1 MFEIKNISKLDD
13 YFCKLSSRVQKGVY
27 FYRLCGYSVGIKSFI
42 KKYYQVARG
51 NGVVI
56 EGKIANPDE
65 KNLAYYFEIMGMQF
79 QSDRS
84 FINQSL
90 KKWLPRMSDFAR
102 ENVADALCTSLDE
115 LKRSGKNENMLKNAY
130 IKFMCWMY
138 YKFERIANKL
148 GTDDVPKILYE
159 GIISNYELI
168 LISVL
173 ARAGCDVLLLQYEGD
188 QNYLELDPNSEKS
201 MLYNMEQMTP
211 FPEGFCLK
219 QIIQEIQSDM
229 NRERLYGQK
238 PQICNCTN
246 AWISGK
252 GFEDFC
258 KGFQARG
265 EHNNKFYYNCFYR
278 INGVEDKL
286 IYENQLHQFYLEL
299 KNLGRKI
306 VVIDGEISKPT
317 TEEISAVNRKNYV
330 KQEEAL
336 LDLAKN
342 IDFSQN
348 KVIQQLMIKAFID
361 TLLEEQSS
369 EQILNINKLV
379 NQAVYL
385 ICWLRRYQNML
396 FANWKMPE
404 VSCFIHMGGCKNHV
418 EALFVKMI
426 SSLPVDVLILK
437 PNQDETCVLED
448 KMLYEITYLESALI
462 NRFPAGEVVTNV
474 GTVAFHAER
483 ELDGILYQDTGLFR
497 NQQFSKADIIVL
509 QTMYE
514 EIKILWEQEL
524 KYRTSFEIINDT
536 VKIPVIY
543 AKISGVKNGDTGQ
556 YWKDIKSLVNEDT
569 VLVDKMPFINGMDV
583 NPIKAHATEFLKKG
597 KLQKQKIRESNVYQY
612 SHLRDKTQEYI
623 LMKLQTLIDQKLIK
637 GTFETGIEYTI
648 VSTILNLPRGII
660 QLIQKFDF
668 TKKNG
673 KIIYINTSEE
683 NIGLEDTIMTSFLNL
698 IGMDV
703 LFFVPTGYQ
712 TVEKYLNK
720 KMMTEHQIGE
730 YMYNLEIPNINTIKT
745 TTLTKWR
752 DKIFKRGR

>member
-1 MFEIKNISKLDD
+1 MNKLDD
-13 YFCKLSSRVQKGVY
+13 YFCTLSSRIQKGVY
-27 FYRLCGYSVGIKSFI
+27 FYRLCGYTIEIKSFI
-42 KKYYQVARG
+42 KRYYQVARV

-56 EGKIANPDE
+56 EGKITNPNE
-65 KNLAYYFEIMGMQF
+65 KNLAYYYEIMGMQF
-79 QSDRS
+79 QLERS
-84 FINQSL
+84 FINNSL
-90 KKWLPRMSDFAR
+90 QKWLPRMSGFAR
-102 ENVADALCTSLDE
+102 ENVTEALYVSLDE

-148 GTDDVPKILYE
+148 GMDDMPKILYE

-173 ARAGCDVLLLQYEGD
+173 AKAGCDVLLLQYEGD
-188 QNYLELDPNSEKS
+188 QNYLGLDPKSEKS
-201 MLYNMEQMTP
+201 MLYSMEQMTP

-219 QIIQEIQSDM
+219 QIMQEIQSDM

-252 GFEDFC
+252 GFEDFF
-258 KGFQARG
+258 KGFQTRG
-265 EHNNKFYYNCFYR
+265 DYNNNFYYNCFYR

-299 KNLGRKI
+299 KSLGRKI

-336 LDLAKN
+336 LHLAKN

-348 KVIQQLMIKAFID
+348 KEIQQLMIKAFID

-369 EQILNINKLV
+369 EQVLNMNKLV

-385 ICWLRRYQNML
+385 ICWLKRYQNTL
-396 FANWKMPE
+396 FANWRMPE

-426 SSLPVDVLILK
+426 SSLPVDVLVLK
-437 PNQDETCVLED
+437 PNHDETCVLED
-448 KMLYEITYLESALI
+448 KKLYEITYPESTML
-462 NRFPAGEVVTNV
+462 NRFPAGEVVSNV

-497 NQQFSKADIIVL
+497 NQQFSKADIVVL

-536 VKIPVIY
+536 VKIPVIF
-543 AKISGVKNGDTGQ
+543 AKVSGVKNGDTGQ
-556 YWKDIKSLVNEDT
+556 YWKDIKSLVSEDT
-569 VLVDKMPFINGMDV
+569 VLIDKMPFINGMDM

-597 KLQKQKIRESNVYQY
+597 KLQKQKIRESDVYQY
-612 SHLRDKTQEYI
+612 SYLRDEAQEYI
-623 LMKLQTLIDQKLIK
+623 LMKLQLLIDQKLIK

-648 VSTILNLPRGII
+648 VSTILNLPREIV

-673 KIIYINTSEE
+673 KIIYINTREE
-683 NIGLEDTIMTSFLNL
+683 NIGLEDTIMISFLNL

-720 KMMTEHQIGE
+720 KLMTEHQIGE
-730 YMYNLEIPNINTIKT
+730 YMYNLEIPDMNTIKET
-745 TTLTKWR
+745 TFTKWR